1 MVSRLTL
8 KIYQNWAQA
17 TLISKLQMNHG
28 QNYKLPG
35 KLLMISQLKM
45 NLYMELIPGLA
56 VFQM

>member
-8 KIYQNWAQA
+8 KTYQNWDQA

-28 QNYKLPG
+28 KNYKPQG
-35 KLLMISQLKM
+35 KLLMIFQLKM
-45 NLYMELIPGLA
+45 NLSMELIPGLA